1 MQTWQIQTAKA
12 KFSDLVKRAGD
23 DGPQEITVHGHPVA
37 VVVSAALF
45 NKLTGNQESLV
56 DFMSRSPLF
65 GQEDLVFDRD
75 QSPARD
81 IHLDKGL

>member
-12 KFSDLVKRAGD
+12 KFSDVVKRAAD

-56 DFMSRSPLF
+56 DFMARSPLF
-65 GQEDLVFDRD
+65 EQEDLVFERD
-75 QSPARD
+75 KSPARD
-81 IHLDKGL
+81 LDL